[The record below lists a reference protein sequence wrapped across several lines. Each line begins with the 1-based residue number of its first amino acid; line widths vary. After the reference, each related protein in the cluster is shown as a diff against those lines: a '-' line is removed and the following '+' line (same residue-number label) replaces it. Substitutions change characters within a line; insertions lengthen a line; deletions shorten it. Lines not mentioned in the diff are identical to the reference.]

1 MWYNFLMK
9 KLLTRIGHALSKHFG
24 AHQKATPAINL
35 EVLANLELA
44 HSFNHAVYLHFN
56 EKNGTLISFTG
67 SISSITERQVVVKDL
82 QSNQIRI
89 ILLNKI
95 KKVTFV
101 PETVKQAMIDQKN
114 A

>member
-1 MWYNFLMK
+1 MGIRDFFSGQSTHK
-9 KLLTRIGHALSKHFG
+9 KQDDT
-24 AHQKATPAINL
+24 AINL
-35 EVLANLELA
+35 EVLDNLELA

-56 EKNGTLISFTG
+56 EKNGNLVSFTG

-89 ILLNKI
+89 ILLSKI
-95 KKVTFV
+95 KKATFV
-101 PETVKQAMIDQKN
+101 PENVRKSMIDQKN

>member
-1 MWYNFLMK
+1 MKNFFK
-9 KLLTRIGHALSKHFG
+9 GIHNFFSGKSV
-24 AHQKATPAINL
+24 HQKQDYTKIDL

-44 HSFNHAVYLHFN
+44 HSFNHAVHLHFN
-56 EKNGTLISFTG
+56 EKNGSLISFTG
-67 SISSITERQVVVKDL
+67 SISSITERQVVMKDL

-89 ILLNKI
+89 ILIKKK

-101 PETVKQAMIDQKN
+101 PENVKKSIINQKN

>member
-1 MWYNFLMK
+1 MKTIFKGIRNFF
-9 KLLTRIGHALSKHFG
+9 SKQS
-24 AHQKATPAINL
+24 ARQKQDDTAINL

-56 EKNGTLISFTG
+56 EKNGNLVSFTG
-67 SISSITERQVVVKDL
+67 SISSITERQVVVKEL

-89 ILLNKI
+89 ILLSKI

-101 PETVKQAMIDQKN
+101 PENVRKSMIDQKN

>member
-1 MWYNFLMK
+1 MKNLFKGIRNFFSGK
-9 KLLTRIGHALSKHFG
+9 S
-24 AHQKATPAINL
+24 AHQKQDYTKIDL

-44 HSFNHAVYLHFN
+44 HSFIHFN
-56 EKNGTLISFTG
+56 EKNGDLVSFTG

-89 ILLNKI
+89 ILLSKI
-95 KKVTFV
+95 RKVTFV
-101 PETVKQAMIDQKN
+101 PENVRKSIIDKKN

>member
-1 MWYNFLMK
+1 MK
-9 KLLTRIGHALSKHFG
+9 KIVNQVGHFFARFLKRQHDAEG
-24 AHQKATPAINL
+24 INL

-56 EKNGTLISFTG
+56 EKKGNLISFTG
-67 SISSITERQVVVKDL
+67 SIMNMTERQVVIKDIK
-82 QSNQIRI
+82 SNQIRI

-101 PETVKQAMIDQKN
+101 PENVRQSLINQKN

>member
-1 MWYNFLMK
+1 MKNIFKGIRNFLSGK
-9 KLLTRIGHALSKHFG
+9 FTHLKQDDHAV
-24 AHQKATPAINL
+24 NL

-56 EKNGTLISFTG
+56 EKNGTLVSFIG

-82 QSNQIRI
+82 KSNQIRI
-89 ILLNKI
+89 ILLSKI

-101 PETVKQAMIDQKN
+101 PENVKKSIIDKKN

>member
-1 MWYNFLMK
+1 MKTIFKGIRNFF
-9 KLLTRIGHALSKHFG
+9 SKQS
-24 AHQKATPAINL
+24 ARQKQDDTAINL

-44 HSFNHAVYLHFN
+44 YSFNHAVYLHFN
-56 EKNGTLISFTG
+56 EKNGNLVSFTG
-67 SISSITERQVVVKDL
+67 SISSITERQVVVKEL

-89 ILLNKI
+89 ILLSKI

-101 PETVKQAMIDQKN
+101 PENVRKSMIDQKN

>member
-1 MWYNFLMK
+1 MKNLFKGIRNFFSGK
-9 KLLTRIGHALSKHFG
+9 S
-24 AHQKATPAINL
+24 AHQKQDYTKIDL

-56 EKNGTLISFTG
+56 EKNGDLVSFTG
-67 SISSITERQVVVKDL
+67 SISSMTERQVVVKDL

-89 ILLNKI
+89 ILLSKI
-95 KKVTFV
+95 RKVTFV
-101 PETVKQAMIDQKN
+101 PENVRKSIIDKKN

>member
-1 MWYNFLMK
+1 MK
-9 KLLTRIGHALSKHFG
+9 NIFKGIRHFFSG
-24 AHQKATPAINL
+24 RSAHQKQDNTPINL

-44 HSFNHAVYLHFN
+44 HSFNHAVYLHFS
-56 EKNGTLISFTG
+56 EKNGTLVSFTG

-101 PETVKQAMIDQKN
+101 PENVRKSILDKKN

>member
-1 MWYNFLMK
+1 MKTILKGILNFFSGQSMRQK
-9 KLLTRIGHALSKHFG
+9 KDDT
-24 AHQKATPAINL
+24 AINL

-56 EKNGTLISFTG
+56 EKNGNLVSFTG

-89 ILLNKI
+89 ILLSKI

-101 PETVKQAMIDQKN
+101 PENVRQSIIDKKN